1 MTINNNI
8 HNLSRIERHYMIET
22 MMAFASEHGREMTA
36 KEIAVVLEKMRAQ
49 RAQ

>member
-22 MMAFASEHGREMTA
+22 MLSFADKQGREMTA
-36 KEIAVVLEKMRAQ
+36 EEMTAVLEKLRAQ
-49 RAQ
+49 K